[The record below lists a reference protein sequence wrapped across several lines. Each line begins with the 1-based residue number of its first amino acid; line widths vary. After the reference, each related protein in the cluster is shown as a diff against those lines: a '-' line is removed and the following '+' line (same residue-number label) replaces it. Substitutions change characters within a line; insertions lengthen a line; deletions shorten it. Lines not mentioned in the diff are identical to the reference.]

1 MWWIVIALV
10 ALLCYVFFLITK
22 AAVKAAI
29 RELEAEKA
37 ALETEMS
44 SGTLSTEE
52 LIAKSERIAA
62 LIEEIDA
69 KSMRWLELSEL

>member
-29 RELEAEKA
+29 RELEAEKTA
-37 ALETEMS
+37 ATQSKDE
-44 SGTLSTEE
+44 
-52 LIAKSERIAA
+52 
-62 LIEEIDA
+62 
-69 KSMRWLELSEL
+69 

>member
-10 ALLCYVFFLITK
+10 ALFCYVFFLITK

-37 ALETEMS
+37 AANQPK
-44 SGTLSTEE
+44 EE
-52 LIAKSERIAA
+52 
-62 LIEEIDA
+62 
-69 KSMRWLELSEL
+69 

>member
-10 ALLCYVFFLITK
+10 ALFCYVFFLITK

-37 ALETEMS
+37 AGIERARKTS
-44 SGTLSTEE
+44 
-52 LIAKSERIAA
+52 IAEKAA
-62 LIEEIDA
+62 ANQPKDE
-69 KSMRWLELSEL
+69 